1 MPVTIGKWLSSKVQN
16 TFETPSRAFD
26 FCADTNV
33 YKPLENIE
41 KENAICFVYQ
51 PEKPRRCDFIGMKAL
66 ELIKKVRP
74 DVKIYLYGS
83 NVESSITV
91 ECENLKIIS
100 VEECNKLYNKCK
112 VGLCMS
118 ASNPSRIPFEMMA
131 AGLPVVELYRENN
144 LYDLPDQ
151 GVLLSQSTP
160 EAIASS
166 ILYLLDHDEERERMS
181 KFGVNYMKD
190 YPLEKGFEQFVKIV
204 DKMLNTDY
212 DGYSKIDKLYNK
224 KGFEA
229 SEEINQLNSRLN
241 TINNTPV
248 EKRSLPYRVLRKIY
262 RMTLKKFIKR

>member
-1 MPVTIGKWLSSKVQN
+1 
-16 TFETPSRAFD
+16 
-26 FCADTNV
+26 
-33 YKPLENIE
+33 
-41 KENAICFVYQ
+41 
-51 PEKPRRCDFIGMKAL
+51 
-66 ELIKKVRP
+66 
-74 DVKIYLYGS
+74 
-83 NVESSITV
+83 
-91 ECENLKIIS
+91 
-100 VEECNKLYNKCK
+100 
-112 VGLCMS
+112 MS

-229 SEEINQLNSRLN
+229 SEEINQIVLDELNSRLN